1 MKINPELLGMVVAVS
16 VVAIL
21 FGVHYISELIVEV
34 AAPSYDFS
42 SYCQKM
48 NLDC

>member
-1 MKINPELLGMVVAVS
+1 MKISPELLGMVVAVS

-21 FGVHYISELIVEV
+21 FGVHYISGLIVDMTG
-34 AAPSYDFS
+34 PSYDFS

-48 NLDC
+48 NIDC